1 MRWRI
6 AHRSCCAA
14 RRNRWWSIARSR
26 DGGMDAPPGYTRLR
40 LSGADVVA
48 LGACADAVRQ
58 AFEERSLYAYA
69 ASHPARRE
77 MQGRGAA
84 YAVPLPDGTTRV
96 VVRHSRHGG
105 LLAPVTGD
113 RFLPPTRAPRE
124 LDTALRLAQAGVPT
138 PEVIAYA
145 TYPAGG
151 PFRRSDVATREVIGG
166 RDLSSVLAAG
176 KRAADVM
183 ASLKAT
189 AELLVAL
196 ERAGARHPDLN
207 IGNVLIVNEGGAP
220 RALVLDVDRVMFGRP
235 GDRAIGAANFR
246 RLLRSVH
253 KLRDQHRITVTDAEL
268 SALAAAAG

>member
-1 MRWRI
+1 
-6 AHRSCCAA
+6 
-14 RRNRWWSIARSR
+14 
-26 DGGMDAPPGYTRLR
+26 MDAPPGYTRLR

-151 PFRRSDVATREVIGG
+151 PFRRSDVATREIVGG
-166 RDLSSVLAAG
+166 QDLADVLATAKRPADITSVL
-176 KRAADVM
+176 D
-183 ASLKAT
+183 AT
-189 AELLVAL
+189 AELLRVL

-207 IGNVLIVNEGGAP
+207 IANVLIVHSGAGAH
-220 RALVLDVDRVMFGRP
+220 RALVLDVDRVTFATSR
-235 GDRAIGAANFR
+235 DRRAGAANVR
-246 RLLRSVH
+246 RLLRSAR
-253 KLRDQHRITVTDAEL
+253 KLRDQGRIAVTDAEL
-268 SALAAAAG
+268 STLAARAGHDG